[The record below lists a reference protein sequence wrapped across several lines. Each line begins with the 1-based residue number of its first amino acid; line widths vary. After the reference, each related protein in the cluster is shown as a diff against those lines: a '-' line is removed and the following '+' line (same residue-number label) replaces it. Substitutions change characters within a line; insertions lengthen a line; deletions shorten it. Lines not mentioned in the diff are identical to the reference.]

1 LRAPAD
7 YRVAGLFQAK
17 PEMNT
22 RNVGIWIAIVVVLLG
37 FATVWRLQQK
47 IDVQFAALHEERDE
61 MLLRSGK
68 LVKLLSLE
76 YSPLMANLYWTRV
89 VQYYGEKQRT
99 HDPNLEEL
107 WPLLD
112 ATTTIDP
119 QLLIP
124 YRFGSTFLSEPKPRG
139 AGRPDLAVRLIERG
153 IKENPE
159 YWRFYQDLG
168 NIYYFDLKDY
178 DKASEAFR
186 IGGEKPGAHFWMK
199 SMAAKIAA
207 EGESLE
213 TSLLLW
219 KDIYETAKDPDV
231 RKNAGI
237 HIQLLNAELDCKRI
251 DSLVDEYTKRHGRR
265 PSRISELVQA
275 GLLPRVP
282 VDPVGHPYVLDE
294 NGKAQ
299 LSVDS
304 PLLEQQLM
312 NPFLRHGSP
321 PS

>member
-1 LRAPAD
+1 
-7 YRVAGLFQAK
+7 
-17 PEMNT
+17 MTT
-22 RNVGIWIAIVVVLLG
+22 RNASTLVLLAVVLLG
-37 FATVWRLQQK
+37 LATVWRLQLK
-47 IDVQFAALHEERDE
+47 VDSQFAALHEERDE

-68 LVKLLSLE
+68 LVKTLSLE
-76 YSPLMANLYWTRV
+76 YGPLVADLYWTRV
-89 VQYYGEKQRT
+89 VQYYGEKKRT
-99 HDPNLEEL
+99 HDTNLEEL

-139 AGRPDLAVRLIERG
+139 AGRPDLAIRLIERG

-168 NIYYFDLKDY
+168 NIYYFDAKDY
-178 DKASEAFR
+178 QKASEAFR
-186 IGGEKPGAHFWMK
+186 TGGEKPGAHIWMK

-213 TSLLLW
+213 TSLMLW
-219 KDIYETAKDPDV
+219 RDIYETAKDPEV

-237 HIQLLNAELDCKRI
+237 HIQLLEAELDCKRI
-251 DSLVDEYTKRHGRR
+251 DILVDEFMKRMGRK
-265 PSRISELVQA
+265 PAQISELVQV
-275 GLLPRVP
+275 GLLPRIP
-282 VDPVGHPYVLDE
+282 MDPVGHPYVFDE

-312 NPFLRHGSP
+312 NPFLRHNAPSP
-321 PS
+321 